1 MFDNKTHSVEN
12 QIVSISQPHVRP
24 IVRGKARTNV
34 EFGAKLAISVVDG
47 FAYLE
52 KLSWDN
58 FNEGMPLTQAVE
70 RYRLRHGFYPESVH
84 VDKIYRTRENISK

>member
-12 QIVSISQPHVRP
+12 RIVNISQPHVRP
-24 IVRGKARTNV
+24 IVRVKARTNV

-47 FAYLE
+47 SAYLE

-58 FNEGMPLTQAVE
+58 FNEGITLIKAVE
-70 RYRLRHGFYPESVH
+70 RYRRRHGFYPESVH
-84 VDKIYRTRENISK
+84 VDKIYRTRHK